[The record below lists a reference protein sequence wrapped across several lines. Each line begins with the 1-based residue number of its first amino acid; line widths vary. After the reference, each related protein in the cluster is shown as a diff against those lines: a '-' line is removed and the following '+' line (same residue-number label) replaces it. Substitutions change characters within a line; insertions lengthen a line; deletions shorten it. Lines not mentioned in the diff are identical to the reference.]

1 MGEVLVEL
9 ESESEK
15 LSFAEQRTRVQTLEP
30 QIEALHQ
37 QMAALDRGRHEERTV
52 LNVAVEEAGAKY
64 REAEAHWKQAELEAD
79 RSRRLHDEKLVS
91 DADFQKAKAEAESKR
106 AAAESLKI
114 AVTRLDPELRVR
126 ESERETRRR
135 QMASDLAKLE
145 ADMSTS
151 TATMKRLEWQIER
164 RKIRSSTGGRLGD
177 CAVLRP
183 GCERRRKNRHDPTW
197 RRVACHCGFSAGC
210 RSRTCAARPTGNS
223 TAAGFPLGAIWN
235 DSSQGARVASE
246 IRDGRVRVELA
257 LDSHGHSRA
266 PLQHGLPGA
275 VEVEVERV
283 SPASLVLRTAG
294 QMMANH

>member
-1 MGEVLVEL
+1 LVEL

-15 LSFAEQRTRVQTLEP
+15 LSLAEQNTRLSTLQP
-30 QIEALHQ
+30 QIDALRE

-64 REAEAHWKQAELEAD
+64 REAETQWKQAELEAE
-79 RSRRLHDEKLVS
+79 RSRRLHEERLNS
-91 DADFQKAKAEAESKR
+91 DSDYQKTKAEAESKR

-126 ESERETRRR
+126 ESERDTRRK

-145 ADMSTS
+145 ADLTTS
-151 TATMKRLEWQIER
+151 TATMKRLEWEIER
-164 RKIRSSTGGRLGD
+164 RRIRATTSGRLGD

-183 GCERRRKNRHDPTW
+183 GSWVGEGEKIGMILPGGEL
-197 RRVACHCGFSAGC
+197 RVVADFQP
-210 RSRTCAARPTGNS
+210 AAALGRVQPGQPATLRLQ
-223 TAAGFPLGAIWN
+223 GFPWAQYGTIGAKVT
-235 DSSQGARVASE
+235 RVASE
-246 IRDGRVRVELA
+246 IRDGHVRVELA
-257 LDSHGHSRA
+257 LDSHSPSRV

-294 QMMANH
+294 QMMATH